1 MNNESMTLLGVV
13 IMGGLAGWI
22 SGLLMKGSGFGL
34 FGNIVVGILGAIF
47 GGWLFRQLGITT
59 GTEFLSSLIT
69 AVVGAMSLLFLISL
83 VKRKR

>member
-1 MNNESMTLLGVV
+1 MTLLGVV

-47 GGWLFRQLGITT
+47 GGWLFRQLGITI
-59 GTEFLSSLIT
+59 GT
-69 AVVGAMSLLFLISL
+69 
-83 VKRKR
+83 